1 MTRDEDNAVDGRFPP
16 ASQETWPMIVYDLEC
31 AGGHRFEGWFDSA
44 DAFEEQGRKGLVS
57 CPLCNDTVVKRVMSP
72 VAVRKSSA
80 PAEGGPLPI
89 DYRKLAREV
98 LNYIQDKFEN
108 VGPRFTSEALKI
120 HHGVA
125 EHRNIRG
132 SATEEEEKILKDE
145 GVEYFK
151 LPSPKVEDKEK
162 N

>member
-1 MTRDEDNAVDGRFPP
+1 
-16 ASQETWPMIVYDLEC
+16 MIVFDLEC

-44 DAFEEQGRKGLVS
+44 DAFEEQKKRGLVS
-57 CPLCNDTVVKRVMSP
+57 CPLCNDTEVKRVLSP
-72 VAVRKSSA
+72 VAVRKSS
-80 PAEGGPLPI
+80 PAAETGALAI

-98 LNYIQDKFEN
+98 LNYIHDKFEN
-108 VGPRFTSEALKI
+108 VGPRFATEALKI

-125 EHRNIRG
+125 EQRNIRG
-132 SATEEEEKILKDE
+132 SATEEEEKILKEE

-151 LPSPKVEDKEK
+151 LPAPKVEDKEK